1 MTLFSDS
8 MAIVVS
14 GLFSDGSLNEGL
26 QFVNANRVYRIMSEN
41 NLLLLHDKP
50 SRPQREHKGPNI
62 GEGKRP
68 ALVCRWL

>member
-1 MTLFSDS
+1 MTSRNDTFFIACRMTLFSDS

-41 NLLLLHDKP
+41 NLLF
-50 SRPQREHKGPNI
+50 I
-62 GEGKRP
+62 T
-68 ALVCRWL
+68 